1 MQMRCSDRTLES
13 EFGVGPFGL
22 RWAKLDSM
30 TGRTGVHEISADLER
45 LCDIALAADCEPP
58 DPAAHHPYE
67 RTVRAIL
74 KALSDPSPEML
85 GAAREA
91 RLTYSG
97 HARLTMLEDAVQTAK
112 LRAMIDKVLE

>member
-1 MQMRCSDRTLES
+1 MVRDD
-13 EFGVGPFGL
+13 VVY
-22 RWAKLDSM
+22 KL
-30 TGRTGVHEISADLER
+30 GADLER
-45 LCDIALAADCEPP
+45 LCEVALTADCEAP
-58 DPAAHHPYE
+58 DPASPHPYE

-74 KALSDPSPEML
+74 KALCDPSAEML
-85 GAAREA
+85 DAAREA